1 MDKVADGIH
10 GRLFVHTA
18 APVAHSHRI
27 VAVILRINWEFGRQ
41 TMILLRSVHVLQK

>member
-10 GRLFVHTA
+10 GRWFVHTA